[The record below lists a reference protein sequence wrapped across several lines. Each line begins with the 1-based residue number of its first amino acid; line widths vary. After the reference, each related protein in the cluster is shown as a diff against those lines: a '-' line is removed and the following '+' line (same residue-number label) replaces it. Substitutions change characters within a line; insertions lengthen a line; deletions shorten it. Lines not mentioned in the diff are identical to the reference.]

1 MVVPTNVT
9 LATVSVVGLN
19 VDNPATVVIAPSVPL
34 ISVLVVVVATRVT
47 LATAS
52 VEASNVLSAET
63 SALEALRDAE
73 SVLTSS
79 VTTSNVDKL
88 ETSALE
94 AFLLA
99 KFVTTSSP
107 SKVAFKSVPV
117 NCNWSV
123 LVLTLVISAKFA
135 VSDAVSAGTLTSTP
149 TTKIS
154 FCQVTS
160 YF

>member
-1 MVVPTNVT
+1 MR
-9 LATVSVVGLN
+9 L
-19 VDNPATVVIAPSVPL
+19 
-34 ISVLVVVVATRVT
+34 VVVATRVT
-47 LATAS
+47 LATVS
-52 VEASNVLSAET
+52 VVGSKVLSPET
-63 SALEALRDAE
+63 SALDAIRDAE

-88 ETSALE
+88 ETSALD

-135 VSDAVSAGTLTSTP
+135 VSAGVNDGTATSIS

-154 FCQVTS
+154 LCQVTS
-160 YF
+160 KP